1 MSELTLTVFRL
12 GLVVLLWFFVFSVV
26 GVLRTDLYGTRVSRR
41 SQRAAAK
48 AARAAAVP
56 QQVGPK
62 RANPVA
68 PGMAAGPGG
77 AAGPGAGASASVGY
91 PGGPYPSPAQG
102 PQSQQ
107 SQQQQQQQKQHGAR
121 PAYPSLTPQ
130 RGRGAVPT
138 TLVVTEGRLAGT
150 SLPLT
155 PAGILIGRNP
165 ECALVLDDDFAS
177 GRHARLIQQRGA
189 WQVED
194 LGSTNGTQL
203 DGHRLTG
210 AQPVTVGSTLRI
222 GRTTIELR
230 G

>member
-121 PAYPSLTPQ
+121 PAYPSMTPQ
-130 RGRGAVPT
+130 RGRGSVPT

-177 GRHARLIQQRGA
+177 GRHARLLQRNGA
-189 WQVED
+189 WHVED

>member
-77 AAGPGAGASASVGY
+77 AAGPGAGGPGAGASVGY
-91 PGGPYPSPAQG
+91 PGGPFPGPAQG
-102 PQSQQ
+102 QQ
-107 SQQQQQQQKQHGAR
+107 HQHEQQHGAR

-177 GRHARLIQQRGA
+177 GRHARLIQRNGA

-210 AQPVTVGSTLRI
+210 AQPVAVGSTLRI

>member
-1 MSELTLTVFRL
+1 VA
-12 GLVVLLWFFVFSVV
+12 
-26 GVLRTDLYGTRVSRR
+26 R
-41 SQRAAAK
+41 SQA
-48 AARAAAVP
+48 P
-56 QQVGPK
+56 
-62 RANPVA
+62 A
-68 PGMAAGPGG
+68 PG
-77 AAGPGAGASASVGY
+77 
-91 PGGPYPSPAQG
+91 
-102 PQSQQ
+102 QQ
-107 SQQQQQQQKQHGAR
+107 PQQQQQQGAR

-177 GRHARLIQQRGA
+177 GRHARLIQRNGA

-210 AQPVTVGSTLRI
+210 AQPVAVGSTLRI

>member
-68 PGMAAGPGG
+68 PGMAAGPG
-77 AAGPGAGASASVGY
+77 AGASASVGY

-121 PAYPSLTPQ
+121 PAYPSMTPQ
-130 RGRGAVPT
+130 RGRGSVPT

-177 GRHARLIQQRGA
+177 GRHARLLQRNGA
-189 WQVED
+189 WHVED

>member
-121 PAYPSLTPQ
+121 PAYPSMTPQ
-130 RGRGAVPT
+130 RGRGSVPT

-177 GRHARLIQQRGA
+177 GRHARLIQRNGA

-210 AQPVTVGSTLRI
+210 AQPVAVGSTLRI

>member
-1 MSELTLTVFRL
+1 MPASGDRMSELTLTVFRL

-62 RANPVA
+62 GANQVA
-68 PGMAAGPGG
+68 PAPPYAPAAG
-77 AAGPGAGASASVGY
+77 GPGAGIPGPVGY
-91 PGGPYPSPAQG
+91 PGAHPGQTPAHG
-102 PQSQQ
+102 QSQPAH
-107 SQQQQQQQKQHGAR
+107 SGAR
-121 PAYPSLTPQ
+121 PAYPSMTPQ
-130 RGRGAVPT
+130 RGRGTIPT

-177 GRHARLIQQRGA
+177 GRHARLLHRNGT
-189 WQVED
+189 WHVED

>member
-68 PGMAAGPGG
+68 PGMPAGPGG
-77 AAGPGAGASASVGY
+77 PGAGPGAGAPAGY
-91 PGGPYPSPAQG
+91 PGGPFPGAAPG
-102 PQSQQ
+102 QQ
-107 SQQQQQQQKQHGAR
+107 PQQQQQQGAR

-177 GRHARLIQQRGA
+177 GRHARLIQRNGS

-210 AQPVTVGSTLRI
+210 AQPVAVGSTLRI

>member
-121 PAYPSLTPQ
+121 PAYPSMTPQ
-130 RGRGAVPT
+130 RGRGSVPT

-177 GRHARLIQQRGA
+177 GRHARLIQRNGS

-210 AQPVTVGSTLRI
+210 AQPVAVGSTLRI